1 MDGMAPTQADGGNI
15 PAASNVYVYLIN
27 YFAATMFKSLEVY
40 INNNKITVTNLLLS
54 KFH

>member
-1 MDGMAPTQADGGNI
+1 MAPTQADGGNI
-15 PAASNVYVYLIN
+15 PAASNVYLIN